1 MTQKKRRKK
10 IQDKILTILAAS
22 AGALDTLGNF
32 TYNPYPY
39 LYASLGTSHRRESID
54 EAMANLTDEG
64 LVEGSAEE
72 GFRLT
77 PVGAGINKRLYQAR
91 QEGWDGKWRVVFFDI
106 PEAQRKTRDDLR
118 SELKKLGF
126 GLWQRS
132 AWITPFDIAK
142 ELNSY
147 LREQNLS
154 TVVQIVVGERF
165 GPPAS
170 SREASRAGELS
181 DQDFAA
187 KVWPL
192 KEINEKYEHLLNI
205 WEKEVGKESTAE
217 ERLEAAAT
225 LHRRYLDVLA
235 VDPQLP
241 SEILPGDWVGDD
253 AKKLF
258 KKLKSTLSVRS

>member
-1 MTQKKRRKK
+1 MAQKKRRNK

-54 EAMANLTDEG
+54 EAMASLTDEG

-165 GPPAS
+165 G
-170 SREASRAGELS
+170 ELS

-205 WEKEVGKESTAE
+205 WEKEVGKESIAE

-241 SEILPGDWVGDD
+241 SELLPGGWVGDD